1 MSHRGFDEAD
11 DMIKTLEKEAS
22 SHYITGSQYHNIGYN
37 FERHIR
43 SDLKETEDRFL
54 MSYCFE
60 GGTLVPSTRSQDP
73 KDKSTII
80 PKKVY
85 VIFGTNNKAFL
96 EVLTDII
103 LDSINKDTGFNV
115 SFCLVLNKDF
125 NVKYA
130 SRLDEMTLRVN
141 LRRHMDSSLFKPPFH
156 SLGARYSLMTE
167 EEVSTL
173 LHEAKLTK
181 RQLKKISWN
190 DPMIMYYDYPRG
202 SVVRV
207 HRTPNIAGSLM
218 SGPLPPDYRLV
229 L

>member
-1 MSHRGFDEAD
+1 MTHRGFDEAD
-11 DMIKTLEKEAS
+11 ETIKTLTKEAPS
-22 SHYITGSQYHNIGYN
+22 FYINGSQYHNMGYN
-37 FERHIR
+37 FERHLR
-43 SDLKETEDRFL
+43 SDLKEIEDRFL

-60 GGTLVPSTRSQDP
+60 NSALQ
-73 KDKSTII
+73 
-80 PKKVY
+80 KKVY

-103 LDSINKDTGFNV
+103 LDSISKDAGFNV

-130 SRLDEMTLRVN
+130 SRIDEMALRVN
-141 LRRHMDSSLFKPPFH
+141 LRRHLDSTLQKPPFH
-156 SLGARYSLMTE
+156 ALGARYSLMTD
-167 EEVSTL
+167 EEVAKVL
-173 LHEAKLTK
+173 FEAKLVK

-190 DPMIMYYDYPRG
+190 DPMMMYYDYPRG